1 MKAIKYGFMAGAA
14 AFAAYSLYIVSET
27 NRLLRERDSLLTFAG
42 VESLASGESGGIIG
56 PCQSVEIQ
64 KSISYQECLL
74 PSGGISSVPWRVDYE
89 SVCQGSDDGYC
100 EAGMLYVYYD
110 CLGDYINTVS
120 LTEPKK
126 CQ

>member
-1 MKAIKYGFMAGAA
+1 MKAIKYVFMAGAA

-74 PSGGISSVPWRVDYE
+74 PSGGIL
-89 SVCQGSDDGYC
+89 
-100 EAGMLYVYYD
+100 LYVYYD